1 MNVISH
7 SDSTEELIKPHIKI
21 EAGLVES
28 IVMFLVAKKTFSSNP
43 LLIYQA
49 PINRVMDTYN
59 YCKFLDQYQEELKE
73 LNKKEE

>member
-1 MNVISH
+1 
-7 SDSTEELIKPHIKI
+7 
-21 EAGLVES
+21 
-28 IVMFLVAKKTFSSNP
+28 MFLVAKKTFSSNP